1 VSADE
6 VGIMTGVRAIS
17 PAISTTIYYHSSHS
31 PITIATITN
40 KQSLKFFVYQY
51 PSCHDTS
58 LPHKQKTK
66 SPDTYPNISNINTME
81 DVNIP
86 SDNVP
91 AELKACEQILKRAK
105 ELKKAE
111 PVVAYWCKL
120 PPFFYI
126 KADK

>member
-17 PAISTTIYYHSSHS
+17 PGISTTTYHYSSQS
-31 PITIATITN
+31 PINIITMTN
-40 KQSLKFFVYQY
+40 KQSPRFFIPQY
-51 PSCHDTS
+51 SPHHDTT
-58 LPHKQKTK
+58 LPPKQKTRPR
-66 SPDTYPNISNINTME
+66 SAYPYITNINTME

-105 ELKKAE
+105 ELKKGRTSRSLL
-111 PVVAYWCKL
+111 V
-120 PPFFYI
+120 
-126 KADK
+126 

>member
-1 VSADE
+1 
-6 VGIMTGVRAIS
+6 M
-17 PAISTTIYYHSSHS
+17 
-31 PITIATITN
+31 TN
-40 KQSLKFFVYQY
+40 KQPPKFFIVQY
-51 PSCHDTS
+51 PSYHKAT

-66 SPDTYPNISNINTME
+66 PRSAYPNITYIDTME

-111 PVVAYWCKL
+111 PVVAYWCML
-120 PPFFYI
+120 PHSFDI
-126 KADK
+126 EADK

>member
-1 VSADE
+1 
-6 VGIMTGVRAIS
+6 M
-17 PAISTTIYYHSSHS
+17 
-31 PITIATITN
+31 TN
-40 KQSLKFFVYQY
+40 KQSPRFCVHYFPY
-51 PSCHDTS
+51 HDTS
-58 LPHKQKTK
+58 LPHKQKTQ
-66 SPDTYPNISNINTME
+66 SPYTYPNDTME

-120 PPFFYI
+120 PPSYDNR
-126 KADK
+126 ADK